1 MTAALSVEGS
11 TRLIAIW
18 VPLDALEPNPEQ
30 PRKVFDQEKLEELTE
45 SIRAKGRIIEPLVA
59 RPLGGER
66 YEIVCGERRWRAAK
80 AAGLTEAPVV
90 VRDLSDQEAFEESLT
105 ENIDREDMAA
115 IDEVRAVSRLA
126 SDNGVQQAARRLGK
140 PHHWVSKRKRIA
152 EAPAFILEFLEN
164 GASADIEALYELAK
178 LADTDAAAAQSIVEN
193 HAQSGHLRDQVN
205 VASRAARKDDAHGG
219 DADRSHANY
228 SSPAEEGEP
237 RLSHAS
243 AGGSSDDDV
252 DDPDADAEEPNDVAA
267 AKPSWLPSDAP
278 ELDDPFDADP
288 PLLVSAVAARRAG
301 HIVLTTSAGST
312 AYEFTDEARAQ
323 LRALLFPEAEADAL
337 LAR

>member
-1 MTAALSVEGS
+1 MTAALSVEES
-11 TRLIAIW
+11 SRLIAIW

-105 ENIDREDMAA
+105 ENIDREDMVA

-152 EAPAFILEFLEN
+152 EAPAFILEFLES

-193 HAQSGHLRDQVN
+193 HAQSGHLRDQVKT
-205 VASRAARKDDAHGG
+205 AARQAREGDDEEHPDG
-219 DADRSHANY
+219 SHANY
-228 SSPAEEGEP
+228 SSPANEEP
-237 RLSHAS
+237 RLSHA
-243 AGGSSDDDV
+243 GGARSSDDDDDA
-252 DDPDADAEEPNDVAA
+252 DDPDAEGPNDVAA

-288 PLLVSAVAARRAG
+288 PLLVLAVAARRAG

-312 AYEFTDEARAQ
+312 AYEFTEEARAQ